1 MSRSRRSSLGGSKD
15 DFDKE
20 LAMVT
25 DAVAVGLLDYDMQKL
40 NRDWFPLEAAAKA
53 TEAELI
59 DTHCHMDFIYARMDL
74 NCSFSDFKE
83 KLKNEFPTCFSG
95 CISVFCEPSKW
106 TKVNLDF

>member
-1 MSRSRRSSLGGSKD
+1 MSRSRRSSLGGSKE

-20 LAMVT
+20 LA
-25 DAVAVGLLDYDMQKL
+25 VGWLDYDMQKL

-106 TKVNLDF
+106 TKVNLDFELFVLLL